1 MRKPLLHVLL
11 VAATATALAACS
23 PGGSGGPGTTGSSP
37 AGSSSTGTSAGTPT
51 GSSSGTPPED
61 AETTA
66 AAPSPSAA
74 APTAGPGAG
83 NAELSIMVKPGGSG
97 QPANYTL
104 VCRDGVPAA
113 ESQHP
118 SAAAACAA
126 LKASA
131 ALLSPAPRP
140 TDKACTQQ
148 YGGPQEATVTGSV
161 DDRPVEAAF
170 SLRDGCEIAQWN
182 AAKDVLS
189 SSGGAG

>member
-1 MRKPLLHVLL
+1 MRKPLMHVLL
-11 VAATATALAACS
+11 IAATATALAACS
-23 PGGSGGPGTTGSSP
+23 PGGSGGPG
-37 AGSSSTGTSAGTPT
+37 PT
-51 GSSSGTPPED
+51 GSTTASSPGTPSSGTPSAD

-126 LKASA
+126 LKANA

-140 TDKACTQQ
+140 TVKACTQQ

-161 DDRPVEAAF
+161 DDLPVEATF

-182 AAKDVLS
+182 AVKDVLG

>member
-1 MRKPLLHVLL
+1 MRKPLMHVLL
-11 VAATATALAACS
+11 IAATATALAACS
-23 PGGSGGPGTTGSSP
+23 PGGSAGPGQTGSSP
-37 AGSSSTGTSAGTPT
+37 AGSSSSGTP
-51 GSSSGTPPED
+51 SSGTPSAD

-126 LKASA
+126 LKANA

-161 DDRPVEAAF
+161 DDRPVEATF

-182 AAKDVLS
+182 AAKDVLG

>member
-1 MRKPLLHVLL
+1 
-11 VAATATALAACS
+11 
-23 PGGSGGPGTTGSSP
+23 
-37 AGSSSTGTSAGTPT
+37 
-51 GSSSGTPPED
+51 
-61 AETTA
+61 
-66 AAPSPSAA
+66 
-74 APTAGPGAG
+74 
-83 NAELSIMVKPGGSG
+83 MVKPGGSG

-126 LKASA
+126 LKANA

-161 DDRPVEAAF
+161 DDRPVEATF

-182 AAKDVLS
+182 AAKDVLG